1 MAISLNSVNSEVVRA
16 HKRIDDLNGV
26 KCVDILGPGYP
37 NTSSATVGSIINLK
51 DYVTNY
57 SLLLVEASSIYN
69 YRDNTNSVLIVTK
82 SAVYGDDISDTNSYF
97 ISNAHRDDENHN
109 NAQTNSIEFKLRS
122 DKKSIII
129 VMAGNYLGISN
140 VYGII

>member
-1 MAISLNSVNSEVVRA
+1 MSISLNSVNSEVVRA

-37 NTSSATVGSIINLK
+37 NTSSATSGSIINLK
-51 DYVTNY
+51 DYITNY
-57 SLLLVEASSIYN
+57 SLLLVEATSVWN
-69 YRDNTNSVLIVTK
+69 HRDNTNSVLIVIE
-82 SAVYGDDISDTNSYF
+82 SAVYGDDMSDTNSYF
-97 ISNAHRDDENHN
+97 ISNAHDDSSNGV
-109 NAQTNSIEFKLRS
+109 QSNSIEFKLRS